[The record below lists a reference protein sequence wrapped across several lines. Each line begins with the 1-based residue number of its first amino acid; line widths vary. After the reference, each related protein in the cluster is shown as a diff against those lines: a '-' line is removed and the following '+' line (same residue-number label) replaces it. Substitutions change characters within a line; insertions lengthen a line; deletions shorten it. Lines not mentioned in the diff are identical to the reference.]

1 MRVYLDN
8 CCYNRPYDPQEEL
21 AVVLETFAKL
31 QIQALMRSAGYVN
44 RERLDYTKWQQTLFA
59 GQSIEEIAAASRRV
73 SAQVI
78 ARRAQRL
85 HAMT

>member
-1 MRVYLDN
+1 MTNMVTR
-8 CCYNRPYDPQEEL
+8 ETEL
-21 AVVLETFAKL
+21 SSRCLNILVREVGPVDAERFIA
-31 QIQALMRSAGYVN
+31 YVN